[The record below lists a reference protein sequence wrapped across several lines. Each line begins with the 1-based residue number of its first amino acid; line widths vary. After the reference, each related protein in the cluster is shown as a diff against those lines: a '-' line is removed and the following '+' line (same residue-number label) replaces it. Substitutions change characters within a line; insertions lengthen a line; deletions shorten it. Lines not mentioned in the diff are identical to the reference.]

1 METNESTHESDAKSE
16 EKILTVKKEKRQSVK
31 RLNVGTKSKISSAQT
46 KTQLNVPKVKES
58 VKKTSIKSN
67 NANELTPDLELEDN
81 KDSNTKPSEE
91 KTTLKTTN
99 RSSGRIKKEKRLT
112 DFSPIEDK
120 PHVNSSEKS
129 VNSRKCVSNQNKR
142 KMNDTKDCSSTE
154 DLQTICKS
162 NPKKRQ
168 SFKVEKISDRTELM
182 KSSNLT
188 KTKPKVEVICID
200 INLNIYCF
208 NNQFFH

>member
-1 METNESTHESDAKSE
+1 
-16 EKILTVKKEKRQSVK
+16 
-31 RLNVGTKSKISSAQT
+31 
-46 KTQLNVPKVKES
+46 
-58 VKKTSIKSN
+58 
-67 NANELTPDLELEDN
+67 LTPDLKLKDN
-81 KDSNTKPSEE
+81 KDSTTKPSEE
-91 KTTLKTTN
+91 KTTLKPTN
-99 RSSGRIKKEKRLT
+99 CSTGRIKKEKKLST
-112 DFSPIEDK
+112 DPIEDK
-120 PHVNSSEKS
+120 PRVNRSEKS
-129 VNSRKCVSNQNKR
+129 VNTRKGVSNQNKR
-142 KMNDTKDCSSTE
+142 KMIDTKDSSSTE

-182 KSSNLT
+182 KSFNLS